1 MEKCALCKGKLKKH
15 KEKKDGVDISG
26 WKCTKCNE
34 TFFSSHDLLKWEVL
48 SGSSHDLL
56 KWEVLS
62 GRRKD
67 NVRKIRKVG
76 NSFTVTFP
84 NIFVKKDEI
93 HDNDLATYKKK
104 KDGYLVQII
113 HT

>member
-1 MEKCALCKGKLKKH
+1 MEKCVLCKGELKDH
-15 KEKKDGVDISG
+15 KEKKDGIKIRG

-34 TFFSSHDLLKWEVL
+34 TYFASNE
-48 SGSSHDLL
+48 LL

-67 NVRKIRKVG
+67 NVRKIRKIG
-76 NSFTVTFP
+76 NSLSVTFP
-84 NIFVKKDEI
+84 NIFVKADNI
-93 HDNDLATYKKK
+93 HDNDLAIFKKDKKK
-104 KDGYLVQII
+104 GGYTIQII

>member
-1 MEKCALCKGKLKKH
+1 MERCVICKGKLTDH
-15 KEKKDGVDISG
+15 KEKKDGVEIHG

-34 TFFSSHDLLKWEVL
+34 TYFSSNE
-48 SGSSHDLL
+48 LL

-84 NIFVKKDEI
+84 NIFIKKIRSISEEMTTEFEKI
-93 HDNDLATYKKK
+93 RNSKNFEKISIKHYYVLF
-104 KDGYLVQII
+104 LC
-113 HT
+113 

>member
-1 MEKCALCKGKLKKH
+1 MEKCVLCKGKLTKH

-34 TFFSSHDLLKWEVL
+34 TFFSSQ
-48 SGSSHDLL
+48 DLL

-93 HDNDLATYKKK
+93 HDNDLAIFKKK

>member
-1 MEKCALCKGKLKKH
+1 MERCVICKGKLTDH
-15 KEKKDGVDISG
+15 KEKKDGVEIHG

-34 TFFSSHDLLKWEVL
+34 TYFSSNE
-48 SGSSHDLL
+48 LL

-84 NIFVKKDEI
+84 NIFIKNDEI
-93 HDNDLATYKKK
+93 HDNDLAIFKKK

>member
-1 MEKCALCKGKLKKH
+1 MERCVICKEKLTDH
-15 KEKKDGVDISG
+15 KEKKDGVEIHG

-34 TFFSSHDLLKWEVL
+34 TYFSSNE
-48 SGSSHDLL
+48 LL

-84 NIFVKKDEI
+84 NIFIKNDEI
-93 HDNDLATYKKK
+93 HDNDLAIFKKK